1 VVQTIGYC
9 DYGPI
14 QANGDGGCFP
24 MGTAD
29 DLANCQQWGKVVTA
43 CPILS
48 KCGTRTETYDS
59 DLYSCSAGDVIRL
72 KNSVSYGGESYGA
85 VLIGTQTWMTKN
97 MNIDMGGNSKCPD
110 NTASNCTTY
119 GRQYDWAT
127 AMEMSSSC
135 NTTSCNIGNNHRGI
149 CPTGWHIPSTAEWS
163 TLVNFVG
170 SNAGIKLRAATSLY
184 VQGYQGTNDYGFSAL
199 MGGYV
204 EYGSIYDSYYD
215 IGSIGYWWTTTQY
228 NANNA
233 YNRGM
238 SRTSNSV
245 SRYGVES
252 NDYSMTK
259 RNMLSVRCIKN

>member
-1 VVQTIGYC
+1 
-9 DYGPI
+9 
-14 QANGDGGCFP
+14 

-43 CPILS
+43 CPTLS
-48 KCGTRTETYDS
+48 KCGTRTEAFDP
-59 DLYSCSAGDVIRL
+59 DLYSCSTGDVIRL

-97 MNIDMGGNSKCPD
+97 MNYVPASGNSKCPD

-127 AMEMSSSC
+127 AI
-135 NTTSCNIGNNHRGI
+135 NV
-149 CPTGWHIPSTAEWS
+149 CPAGWHIPSTAEWS

-170 SNAGIKLRAATSLY
+170 SDPGIKLRAPASLY
-184 VQGYQGTNDYGFSAL
+184 IQGNQGTNDYGFSAL

-204 EYGSIYDSYYD
+204 EYGTIYDSYPD
-215 IGSIGYWWTTTQY
+215 IGKRGLWWTATQY

-233 YNRGM
+233 YNREM
-238 SRTSNSV
+238 SISSKSV
-245 SRYGVES
+245 SRYGDEN